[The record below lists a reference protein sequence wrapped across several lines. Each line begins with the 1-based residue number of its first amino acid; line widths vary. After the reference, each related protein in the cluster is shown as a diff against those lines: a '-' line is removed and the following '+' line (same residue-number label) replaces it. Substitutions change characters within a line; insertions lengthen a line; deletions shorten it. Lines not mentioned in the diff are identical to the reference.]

1 MQQLLERLKKIKKKN
16 IIIICVAV
24 VVVLAVVFSTV
35 KGKNNAAGLDLSDT
49 TVLKYGDIK
58 ESISATGVVESAH
71 STKVYSTLT
80 SSVKDVLVEVGDY
93 VEEGQ
98 LMAEL
103 DDESIQNSISS
114 QQASMNASSRSS
126 SEQIKAAQSN
136 YDNYKE
142 GLDEGLNSSLISA
155 QSQVDS
161 AYDAYEKAVRTYE
174 RYKESIDNNENTSSI
189 SARESL
195 RQAEKAKTAA
205 QEAYDATKSS
215 YQSAYS
221 TYTSTLSSL
230 TEAKTS
236 LTTLKGKQTTLQQEI
251 AALGTDKETEKEKK
265 NRELSE
271 VSAEITTLEAQIATL
286 ESSLKEAETAMNAA
300 KTKQDSAKSSL
311 DDAVASYNTAYAS
324 YRATMTTVDNT
335 LEDYKISVDQA
346 WDSYQT
352 ALTSLEATQKA
363 TQDQLESY
371 ENNLSSAKT
380 NADTS
385 VSRETIRQLEVQL
398 EDTKITAPTSGTVT
412 AVYATVGSTGS
423 GLLFVIEDTEDL
435 IVDTSIQEYDIG
447 KVKVGAGVDITADA
461 LSDDVKI
468 NGSVKKIAPTAAKNS
483 KGDTDTTTDAVYE
496 TEVTVTSKDTGLKIG
511 MSVDLDYVV
520 SEETHILAVPY
531 DAVYKNSQNEK
542 CVIAAVEQSDGR
554 YLLTQMKVTTGMDDE
569 LDIVISGDGIGEGLR
584 ILNEPDDY
592 VALIGQTVQA
602 K

>member
-16 IIIICVAV
+16 IIVVCVAV
-24 VVVLAVVFSTV
+24 IVVLAVVFGTA
-35 KGKNNAAGLDLSDT
+35 KGKSNASGLDLSDT

-80 SSVKDVLVEVGDY
+80 SSVKNVLVEVGDY

-161 AYDAYEKAVRTYE
+161 AYDAYEKAVHTYE
-174 RYKESIDNNENTSSI
+174 RYKDSLEKGENTSVI
-189 SARESL
+189 SARSSL
-195 RQAEKAKTAA
+195 RSAANALDTAQDAYDSASTDYSDAYSAYTNAVNALEAAKNSAADGYSDDLTKEQAAVDSAKTAM
-205 QEAYDATKSS
+205 E
-215 YQSAYS
+215 
-221 TYTSTLSSL
+221 
-230 TEAKTS
+230 
-236 LTTLKGKQTTLQQEI
+236 
-251 AALGTDKETEKEKK
+251 
-265 NRELSE
+265 
-271 VSAEITTLEAQIATL
+271 
-286 ESSLKEAETAMNAA
+286 AA
-300 KTKQDSAKSSL
+300 KTRQTSAKSSL
-311 DDAVASYNTAYAS
+311 DNARDSYNTAFAS
-324 YRATMTTVDNT
+324 YRSTLSTVDNN
-335 LEDYKISVDQA
+335 LEDYEISVDQA

-352 ALTSLEATQKA
+352 ALTSLEATRKS

-380 NADTS
+380 GSDTS

-398 EDTKITAPTSGTVT
+398 EDTKITAPASGTVT

-435 IVDTSIQEYDIG
+435 IVDTSIQEYDIS

-461 LSDDVKI
+461 LSDDVQI
-468 NGSVKKIAPTAAKNS
+468 DGSVRKIAPTATKNS

-542 CVIAAVEQSDGR
+542 CVIAAVEQSNGR

-569 LDIVISGDGIGEGLR
+569 LDIVISGDGISEGLR